1 MQSYQYQYGD
11 KPLDGYTIQRAVGRG
26 GFGEVYYAVSDAGR
40 EVALKEV
47 QAWEQIELRG
57 IQQCMNLKNPHLV
70 TIFDVKRSE
79 KGKPFVIME
88 YVSGPSLADIVAES
102 PNGLGTAKT
111 AFFIKEIC
119 KGLSYLHDSGIV
131 HRDLKPSNIFYDNG
145 VVKIGDYG
153 LSKSINTSRYSNQ
166 TITVGTVHY
175 MAPEVGAGKYDR
187 SIDIYAMGV
196 MCYEMLT
203 GKVPYAGESPAE
215 VLMKHLNSQPDLTG
229 IDPAFARVITKAMN
243 RNPDDRYHTVN
254 EIVEDLFGSQEV
266 VQSMSQFNPQDLSVY
281 AARTAETM
289 QQAQEGNPQG
299 SKQDVFRQRV
309 DAASQRFEAAG
320 KRFEAAGKL
329 ISDRFDSLN
338 DAEYKQL
345 AAGDTLSKKQRIILA
360 LILSG
365 IISVAVGLFSGNR
378 EDAIVG
384 ISVLTLT
391 MICGGGGGILL
402 ARKKLLRGMEP
413 NIIRNWATAAFGI
426 LGAGLLSFASWQDA
440 SDYEKLA
447 RGTFFSLAVLGLGD
461 FWKMTEFY
469 RKKRVNII
477 PAFLLGVPA
486 IVISLIFRGQP
497 LVSFAVVCGICL
509 FVQIL
514 WPFLG
519 PAAEKP
525 QTAGNMPGQQ
535 ARPKPVQPAAA
546 VNYTPP
552 KMKYSVGVNASDISP
567 FKRVWALIFSA
578 GFLMGFA
585 GLQRFYVGK
594 IGTGIL
600 WLFTGGLLG
609 IGQLIDFIMII
620 SGNFR
625 DRQGKRLLVWES
637 ETPTYTAY
645 NAGTGMS
652 PARPVSPT
660 PAAAAQPQ
668 PAAQPAA
675 MPQTP
680 AYAPSV
686 ARQSTTVIIKDPSS
700 EGSIFYGFC
709 AFFGYLFLLL
719 GMIVLLLGSLHIP
732 NIIFSTMGPNMSND
746 MQSTLGTPN
755 WRTLFEQMIVLV
767 GYGLLLVSLIV
778 LIFARR
784 RHGVFHILRAV
795 IGIGFL
801 VLSVFACNKYNLHNY
816 NVAVA
821 EQNRVVNLPGNF
833 SASPVGILIEQLN
846 RATLNSDMAVV
857 LFFLIA
863 GIVFL
868 AWPPKRIPPRIV
880 TLNPDGS
887 NQILTTEM

>member
-11 KPLDGYTIQRAVGRG
+11 KPLEGYTIQRAVGRG

-111 AFFIKEIC
+111 AYFIKEIC

-254 EIVEDLFGSQEV
+254 EIVEDLFGSEQV
-266 VQSMSQFNPQDLSVY
+266 QQSMSQFNPLDLSMY
-281 AARTAETM
+281 AVRTAGKM
-289 QQAQEGNPQG
+289 QTPAPGAQQTPRQDDFQAQVRN
-299 SKQDVFRQRV
+299 
-309 DAASQRFEAAG
+309 AADKIVE
-320 KRFEAAGKL
+320 KL
-329 ISDRFDSLN
+329 DSLN
-338 DAEYKQL
+338 DEEYNRL
-345 AAGDTLSKKQRIILA
+345 AAGDTLTKKQRIVLA

-365 IISVAVGLFSGNR
+365 IISFAVGLFTGNR
-378 EDAIVG
+378 DDEIVKIGVTTILMIVG
-384 ISVLTLT
+384 
-391 MICGGGGGILL
+391 GGVGVLL

-413 NIIRNWATAAFGI
+413 NVIRNWATAAFGI
-426 LGAGLLSFASWQDA
+426 LAAGVLSFALWQDA
-440 SDYEKLA
+440 PNDFEKLS
-447 RGTFFSLAVLGLGD
+447 RGTFLSMIVLGFAD
-461 FWKMTEFY
+461 FWKLTELY
-469 RKKRVNII
+469 RKKRVSIA
-477 PAFLLGVPA
+477 PAFAMAVPA
-486 IVISLIFRGQP
+486 VIISLIFQGQP
-497 LVSFAVVCGICL
+497 LVSFAVICGICL

-514 WPFLG
+514 CPYLVSESSKLKT
-519 PAAEKP
+519 AA
-525 QTAGNMPGQQ
+525 AMPT
-535 ARPKPVQPAAA
+535 RPKNSPAPAQPAAVVKPA
-546 VNYTPP
+546 GPNV
-552 KMKYSVGVNASDISP
+552 KYSIPVNPADVSP
-567 FKRVWALIFSA
+567 FKRVWALVFSA

-600 WLFTGGLLG
+600 WFFTGGLLG
-609 IGQLIDFIMII
+609 IGQLIDFIMIL

-625 DRQGKRLLVWES
+625 DKQGRRLLQWES
-637 ETPTYTAY
+637 EMPTYTAY
-645 NAGTGMS
+645 DAGKGMS
-652 PARPVSPT
+652 PARPT

-668 PAAQPAA
+668 AAT
-675 MPQTP
+675 PQTP
-680 AYAPSV
+680 ASAPVSP
-686 ARQSTTVIIKDPSS
+686 RQSTTVIIKDPST
-700 EGSIFYGFC
+700 EGSIFYGTL
-709 AFFGYLFLLL
+709 AFIGYLLMVFAMLILFL
-719 GMIVLLLGSLHIP
+719 GTLHIP
-732 NIIFSTMGPNMSND
+732 QIVLKIPDVGIADD
-746 MQSTLGTPN
+746 MQAFWGTPN
-755 WRTLFEQMIVLV
+755 WAPFMEQIFMVI
-767 GYGLLLVSLIV
+767 GYGILFLSMVTIM
-778 LIFARR
+778 IARR
-784 RHGVFHILRAV
+784 RHGALHILRAV
-795 IGIGFL
+795 IGIGLL
-801 VLSVFACNKYNLHNY
+801 VLSLVICNEIMRYSCRGIIENN
-816 NVAVA
+816 
-821 EQNRVVNLPGNF
+821 PGQP
-833 SASPVGILIEQLN
+833 AGAMVEQLGN
-846 RATLNSDMAVV
+846 AIFKSDMIGVV
-857 LFFLIA
+857 FFLIGA
-863 GIVFL
+863 IVFL
-868 AWPPKRIPPRIV
+868 AWPPKRRPPRIV